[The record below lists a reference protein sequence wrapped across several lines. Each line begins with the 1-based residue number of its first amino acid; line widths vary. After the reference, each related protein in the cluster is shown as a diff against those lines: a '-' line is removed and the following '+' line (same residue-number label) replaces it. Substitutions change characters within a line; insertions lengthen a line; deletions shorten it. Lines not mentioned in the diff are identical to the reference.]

1 MNRRTMLLPAV
12 ALALVCL
19 LHAAPSA
26 CAQTVAGL
34 DPGPFS
40 PTPYRVGERLSYNV
54 SFSNFPTAAHVELF
68 IAGRVQQSGRDGL
81 ELRGHVETIG
91 IVSAALYAVN
101 NDYVSFIDT
110 ATGIPYR
117 TGQVIREGSQSAN
130 MLGALNP
137 ASGPPVLSDARAS
150 APTPGTF
157 DLLSAVYRLR
167 ALPLAQGAIYRLT
180 VQSAS
185 ITHEVELKV
194 TGRELLKTTVGSSNA
209 IVAQVRVPGNRAL
222 NDYRIRIYFSDDELH
237 LPLLVTA
244 RHPAGEIRAEL
255 TSVEMVTPQATTAQP
270 APETGAQVKPP
281 AGVVV
286 LPPQTGGGVVAPPT
300 PRPTPTPVPSTAEAP
315 AASSNLGPPSAP
327 PFAVGEQL
335 NFNFYAGPNSQPIG
349 TASFHVRSRGKYFGR
364 EGLLINGL
372 MQTTGAGQTLFPVND
387 IITSYVDALTLLPF
401 RTELRIQEGPRRVN
415 WVVSADQ
422 ERGNALFDDGTRV
435 EIQAGTHDLVSVIYA
450 MRSFDLTP
458 GRQTRVALLVNKRA
472 RALSV
477 ASLRQG
483 TIELGGQSIPAV
495 ELLLTTGE
503 PRGDRFALRLWVS
516 TDRRRLPLR
525 LTAQTPLGVVRG
537 DLAIIPVSVQ

>member
-1 MNRRTMLLPAV
+1 MLLPAV

-19 LHAAPSA
+19 VHAAPPA
-26 CAQTVAGL
+26 CAQTVAGV

-40 PTPYRVGERLSYNV
+40 PAPYRVGERLSYNV
-54 SFSNFPTAAHVELF
+54 SFSNFPTAAHVELLV
-68 IAGRVQQSGRDGL
+68 AARAQHSGRDGL

-101 NDYVSFIDT
+101 NDYVSYVDP
-110 ATGIPYR
+110 ATGLPFR
-117 TGQVIREGSQSAN
+117 AGQVIREGSQSAN
-130 MLGALNP
+130 MLGVLNP
-137 ASGPPVLSDARAS
+137 AAGPPVLSDAQVS
-150 APTPGTF
+150 TPPPGVF

-167 ALPLAQGAIYRLT
+167 ALPLAQGAAYRIA

-185 ITHEVELKV
+185 ATQDIELKV
-194 TGRELLKTTVGSSNA
+194 TGRELLKTNVGSSNA
-209 IVAQVRVPGNRAL
+209 LAAQLRVPGNGTL
-222 NDYRIRIYFSDDELH
+222 NNYRIRVYFSDDELH

-255 TSVEMVTPQATTAQP
+255 TSVEMVAPPAAAAGQP
-270 APETGAQVKPP
+270 APLAGAQLKPP
-281 AGVVV
+281 EGAVV
-286 LPPQTGGGVVAPPT
+286 LPPPPGGVAAAPPT
-300 PRPTPTPVPSTAEAP
+300 PQPTATPKPP
-315 AASSNLGPPSAP
+315 ADETSAATSALGPPSAP

-335 NFNFYAGPNSQPIG
+335 NFNFYGGTNPQPIG
-349 TASFHVRSRGKYFGR
+349 TASFHVRSRGQYFGR
-364 EGLLINGL
+364 EGLLISGL

-387 IITSYVDALTLLPF
+387 AITSYVDALTILPF
-401 RTELRIQEGPRRVN
+401 RTELRIQEGQRRAA
-415 WVVSADQ
+415 WVVSSDQ

-435 EIQAGTHDLVSVIYA
+435 EIQAGTHDLVSIIYA

-458 GRQTRVALLVNKRA
+458 GRQTRVALLVNKRP

-503 PRGDRFALRLWVS
+503 PQGDRFALRLWVS

-525 LTAQTPLGVVRG
+525 LTAQTPFGVVRG
-537 DLAIIPVSVQ
+537 DLAIIPVSLQ

>member
-1 MNRRTMLLPAV
+1 MLLPAV

-19 LHAAPSA
+19 APAAA
-26 CAQTVAGL
+26 LTARAQAAAAGV

-40 PTPYRVGERLSYNV
+40 PAPYRVGERLSYNV
-54 SFSNFPTAAHVELF
+54 SFSNFPTAAHVELLV
-68 IAGRVQQSGRDGL
+68 AGRGQYSGRDGV

-101 NDYVSFIDT
+101 NDYVSYVDA

-137 ASGPPVLSDARAS
+137 AAGPPTLSDAQVS
-150 APTPGTF
+150 TPPPGVF
-157 DLLSAVYRLR
+157 DILSAIYRLR
-167 ALPLAQGAIYRLT
+167 ALPLAQGGAYRLS

-185 ITHEVELKV
+185 ATHDVELKV
-194 TGRELLKTTVGSSNA
+194 TGRELLKTNVGSSNA
-209 IVAQVRVPGNRAL
+209 LAAQVRVPGNRAL
-222 NDYRIRIYFSDDELH
+222 TDYRIRIYFSDDDLH

-255 TSVEMVTPQATTAQP
+255 TGVEMLALQASAAQP
-270 APETGAQVKPP
+270 APPAGAQLQPP
-281 AGVVV
+281 GAIV
-286 LPPQTGGGVVAPPT
+286 LPPQTGGAAVAPPT
-300 PRPTPTPVPSTAEAP
+300 PRPTATPRASASAGPL
-315 AASSNLGPPSAP
+315 AASNLGPPSAP
-327 PFAVGEQL
+327 PFKVGEQL
-335 NFNFYAGPNSQPIG
+335 NFNFFAGANAQPVG
-349 TASFHVRSRGKYFGR
+349 TGSFHVRSRGKYFGR
-364 EGLLINGL
+364 EGLLINAV
-372 MQTTGAGQTLFPVND
+372 MQTTGPSQSVFPVND
-387 IITSYVDALTLLPF
+387 LITSYVDAVTLLPF
-401 RTELRIQEGPRRVN
+401 RTELRIQEGARRVN

-422 ERGNALFDDGTRV
+422 ERGNALFDDGTRL

-450 MRSFDLTP
+450 IRSFDLTP
-458 GRQTRVALLVNKRA
+458 GRQTRVALLVNKRP

-477 ASLRQG
+477 ASIRQG

-503 PRGDRFALRLWVS
+503 PQGDRFALRLWVS
-516 TDRRRLPLR
+516 TDNRRLPLR

-537 DLAIIPVSVQ
+537 DLAIIPVSLQ

>member
-1 MNRRTMLLPAV
+1 MLLPAV

-19 LHAAPSA
+19 APAAR
-26 CAQTVAGL
+26 AQAVAGV
-34 DPGPFS
+34 DPGAFS
-40 PTPYRVGERLSYNV
+40 PAPYRVGERLSYNV
-54 SFSNFPTAAHVELF
+54 SFSNFPTAAHVELLV
-68 IAGRVQQSGRDGL
+68 AGRAQYSGRDGV

-101 NDYVSFIDT
+101 NDYVSYVDPT
-110 ATGIPYR
+110 TGLPYR

-137 ASGPPVLSDARAS
+137 AAGPPALSDAQAS
-150 APTPGTF
+150 TPPAGTF

-167 ALPLAQGAIYRLT
+167 ALPLAQGAVYRLP

-185 ITHEVELKV
+185 ATHDIELKV
-194 TGRELLKTTVGSSNA
+194 TGRELLKTNVGSSNA
-209 IVAQVRVPGNRAL
+209 IAAQVRVPGNRPL
-222 NDYRIRIYFSDDELH
+222 TDYRIRIYFSDDELH

-255 TSVEMVTPQATTAQP
+255 TSVEMLTLQAATVQP
-270 APETGAQVKPP
+270 APPAGAQLKPP
-281 AGVVV
+281 AGTIV
-286 LPPQTGGGVVAPPT
+286 LPPPTGRPAGAPPT
-300 PRPTPTPVPSTAEAP
+300 PRPTPTPEPP
-315 AASSNLGPPSAP
+315 ATDASAAASNLGPPSAP

-335 NFNFYAGPNSQPIG
+335 NFNFYGGPNPQPIG
-349 TASFHVRSRGKYFGR
+349 TASFHVRSRGQYFGR

-387 IITSYVDALTLLPF
+387 VITSYVDALTLLPF
-401 RTELRIQEGPRRVN
+401 RTELRLQEGQRRAS

-458 GRQTRVALLVNKRA
+458 GRQTRVALLVNKRP

-477 ASLRQG
+477 VSLRQA

-495 ELLLTTGE
+495 ELLHTTGA
-503 PRGDRFALRLWVS
+503 PQGDRFALRLWVS

-525 LTAQTPLGVVRG
+525 LTAQTPLGVIRG
-537 DLAIIPVSVQ
+537 DLAIIPVSLQ